1 METFTKNPGLQ
12 HIAEDIFNILDK
24 KSLIDCRL
32 VNKSWRT
39 IIKRPIFWLRKSKST
54 MPENSKTWKI
64 LVDQIEDYQIEKE
77 FVNILIK
84 NFKLTP
90 MSPLEIVVE
99 LIENGTYLKT
109 YQNVVHLILEH
120 VNPEST
126 VDVEVAPT
134 STSICPT
141 YRDMTPICLAAFF
154 GLSDSVQKLVKKY
167 GSSNIAT
174 SEERT
179 PIHYAARNG
188 YLEIVRF
195 LVPFTKYPNA
205 PDDKGFTPIHYAAC
219 CGQLETVHFLTGLT
233 DTPLAPAIFGSTPIH
248 YAACFGHLE
257 VVQFLA
263 NFTETPNAPNNFGAI
278 PSSIAKVRGH
288 TKVVDFLENYC
299 KN

>member
-32 VNKSWRT
+32 VTKSWRT
-39 IIKRPIFWLRKSKST
+39 IINWPILWLRKSKST

-64 LVDQIEDYQIEKE
+64 LVDQIEDCQIEEE
-77 FVNILIK
+77 FVNILIN
-84 NFKLTP
+84 NFKLRP

-99 LIENGTYLKT
+99 LIKKGKHP
-109 YQNVVHLILEH
+109 NVVNYILEH

-126 VDVEVAPT
+126 VHIEVAPYVT
-134 STSICPT
+134 F
-141 YRDMTPICLAAFF
+141 RDMTPICLAAFY
-154 GLSDSVQKLVKKY
+154 GLSDTVQKLVKKY
-167 GSSNIAT
+167 GSSNIPT

-219 CGQLETVHFLTGLT
+219 CGQLETVQFLTGLT

-263 NFTETPNAPNNFGAI
+263 NFTETPNAPNNFGVI

>member
-1 METFTKNPGLQ
+1 MEIFTKNPGLQ

-39 IIKRPIFWLRKSKST
+39 IITWPIFWLRKSKST

-64 LVDQIEDYQIEKE
+64 LVDQIEDCQIEEE

-90 MSPLEIVVE
+90 MFPLEIVVE
-99 LIENGTYLKT
+99 LIKKEKYPNIV
-109 YQNVVHLILEH
+109 NFILEH

-126 VDVEVAPT
+126 VHIEVTPYL
-134 STSICPT
+134 T
-141 YRDMTPICLAAFF
+141 YRDMTPICLEAFY

-167 GSSNIAT
+167 GSSNIPT
-174 SEERT
+174 SEGRT
-179 PIHYAARNG
+179 PIHCAARNG

-195 LVPFTKYPNA
+195 LVPFTKYPNT
-205 PDDKGFTPIHYAAC
+205 PDNKGFTPIHYAAC
-219 CGQLETVHFLTGLT
+219 CGQLETVQFLTGLT

-288 TKVVDFLENYC
+288 TKVDDFLENYC
-299 KN
+299 MN

>member
-39 IIKRPIFWLRKSKST
+39 IINWPMFWLRKSKST

-64 LVDQIEDYQIEKE
+64 LVDQIEDCQIEEE

-99 LIENGTYLKT
+99 LIENGTYP
-109 YQNVVHLILEH
+109 NVVHLILEH

-263 NFTETPNAPNNFGAI
+263 NFTETPNAPNNFGAV
-278 PSSIAKVRGH
+278 PSSIAKARGH
-288 TKVVDFLENYC
+288 TKVVNFLENYC
-299 KN
+299 MN

>member
-39 IIKRPIFWLRKSKST
+39 IINWPIFWLRKSKST

-109 YQNVVHLILEH
+109 YPNVVHLILEH

-167 GSSNIAT
+167 GSSNIPT
-174 SEERT
+174 SEGRT
-179 PIHYAARNG
+179 PFHCAARNG
-188 YLEIVRF
+188 HLDIVRF
-195 LVPFTKYPNA
+195 LVPLTNHPDA
-205 PDDKGFTPIHYAAC
+205 PDKMD
-219 CGQLETVHFLTGLT
+219 VH
-233 DTPLAPAIFGSTPIH
+233 
-248 YAACFGHLE
+248 
-257 VVQFLA
+257 Q
-263 NFTETPNAPNNFGAI
+263 
-278 PSSIAKVRGH
+278 SIMLPGMV
-288 TKVVDFLENYC
+288 N
-299 KN
+299 

>member
-39 IIKRPIFWLRKSKST
+39 IINWPILWLRKSKST

-99 LIENGTYLKT
+99 LIENGTYP
-109 YQNVVHLILEH
+109 NVVHLILEH

-167 GSSNIAT
+167 GSSNIPT

-219 CGQLETVHFLTGLT
+219 CGQLETVQFLTGLT

-263 NFTETPNAPNNFGAI
+263 NFTETPNAPNNFGAT
-278 PSSIAKVRGH
+278 PSSIARANGH
-288 TKVVDFLENYC
+288 TKVVNFLENYC

>member
-12 HIAEDIFNILDK
+12 HIAKDIFNILDK

-39 IIKRPIFWLRKSKST
+39 IINWPMFWLRKSKST

-64 LVDQIEDYQIEKE
+64 LVDQIEDCQIEEE

-84 NFKLTP
+84 NFKLRP

-99 LIENGTYLKT
+99 LIKKGKYP
-109 YQNVVHLILEH
+109 NVVNFILEH

-126 VDVEVAPT
+126 VHIEVTPYL
-134 STSICPT
+134 T
-141 YRDMTPICLAAFF
+141 YRDMTPICLAAFY
-154 GLSDSVQKLVKKY
+154 GLSETVQKLVKKY
-167 GSSNIAT
+167 GSSNIPT
-174 SEERT
+174 SEGRTPFHCAARNGYLDIVRFLLPFTNHPDAPDKNGCT
-179 PIHYAARNG
+179 PIHYAARYG
-188 YLEIVRF
+188 QLKTVQF
-195 LVPFTKYPNA
+195 LV
-205 PDDKGFTPIHYAAC
+205 
-219 CGQLETVHFLTGLT
+219 GLT
-233 DTPLAPAIFGSTPIH
+233 DTSLAPNSFGSTPIF
-248 YAACFGHLE
+248 YAASNGHLE
-257 VVQFLA
+257 LIQFLV
-263 NFTETPNAPNNFGAI
+263 NFTNTPNAPNNFGAT